1 MSHQR
6 LADENPGSTPS
17 YRVVQWATGNIGAR
31 SLRAVIEHPKLELV
45 GVFVHDP
52 AKAGRD
58 AGELCGRGPAGV
70 AATRDIDDIIRLKP
84 DCVLYMPQ
92 GCDFDEVCRLLAAGA
107 NIVTTRGEFQNP
119 AQLDQAMRARVEA
132 ACHEGGSSIH
142 STGSSPGF
150 ITEAVP
156 LVLAS
161 LQRRLDCLTIDEFAD
176 VSSRDSPDMIFRI
189 MGFGAPPSDFD
200 ERRIAYIKHSFAPSL
215 HLVAEAVGLPLDDV
229 VASGAMACARG
240 ATRIAA
246 GMLEAGTVAATR
258 IEVTGLHAGRPLLR
272 FRANWY
278 CTVDI
283 DADWDLRPTG
293 WRVQVEG
300 DTPLDVDLRF
310 PIPPD
315 RMAAVTPG
323 YTAHRAV
330 NAVPYVCAAAPGIRT
345 IVDLPQIIP
354 FLG

>member
-1 MSHQR
+1 MSDQQFAER
-6 LADENPGSTPS
+6 VPGSTAP
-17 YRVVQWATGNIGAR
+17 YRVAQWATGNVGAR
-31 SLRAVIEHPKLELV
+31 SLRAVIEHPQLDLV
-45 GVFVHDP
+45 GVLVHDP

-58 AGELCGRGPAGV
+58 AGELCGTGPVGV
-70 AATRDIDDIIRLKP
+70 TTTSDIGDIIRLKP

-92 GCDFDEVCRLLAAGA
+92 GCDFDAVCRLLAAGV
-107 NIVTTRGEFQNP
+107 NIVTTRGEFLNP
-119 AQLDQAMRARVEA
+119 AHIDAAMRARVEA
-132 ACHEGGSSIH
+132 ACHAGGASIH

-161 LQRRLDCLTIDEFAD
+161 IQRRLDCLIIDEFAD
-176 VSSRDSPDMIFRI
+176 VSSRDSPQMIFQI

-200 ERRIAYIKHSFAPSL
+200 ERRIEYIKHSFAPSL
-215 HLVAEAVGLPLDDV
+215 HLVAEAVGLPLDEV
-229 VASGAMACARG
+229 VASGDMACARE
-240 ATRIAA
+240 TTHIAA
-246 GMLEAGTVAATR
+246 GTLEAGTVAATR
-258 IEVTGLHAGRPLLR
+258 IEVTGLRRGRALLR

-278 CTVDI
+278 CTADI
-283 DADWDLRPTG
+283 DKDWNLRATG

-300 DTPLDVDLRF
+300 DTPLDVEIRF
-310 PIPPD
+310 PIPLE

-330 NAVPYVCAAAPGIRT
+330 NAIAYVCAAAPGIRT
-345 IVDLPQIIP
+345 STDLPQIIP